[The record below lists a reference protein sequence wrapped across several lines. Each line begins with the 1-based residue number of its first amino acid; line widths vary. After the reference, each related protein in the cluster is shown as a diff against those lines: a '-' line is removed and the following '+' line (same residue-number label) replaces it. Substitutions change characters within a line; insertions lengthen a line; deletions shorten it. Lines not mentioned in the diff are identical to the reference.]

1 MRHQRR
7 ACLAFAVSLVLLA
20 GCDDGRAPTS
30 PTPSSFLSGTWQGTL
45 TIQPSGQPASTA
57 PTTWTFTAVP
67 QTNLQSFNAS
77 IRSEHPWL
85 AITLQGTAA
94 LAPSATPPTQ
104 LSTQGNYS
112 SPRGCN
118 ATFGSLGTA
127 NATRIEATFHGVDC
141 EVSFD
146 GSVVLTKSGS

>member
-1 MRHQRR
+1 
-7 ACLAFAVSLVLLA
+7 
-20 GCDDGRAPTS
+20 
-30 PTPSSFLSGTWQGTL
+30 L

-141 EVSFD
+141 QVSFD
-146 GSVVLTKSGS
+146 GTVVLTKSGS

>member
-30 PTPSSFLSGTWQGTL
+30 PTPSSFLSGTWQGTV
-45 TIQPSGQPASTA
+45 TIQPSGQAASSA
-57 PTTWTFTAVP
+57 PTTWTFTVVP

-85 AITLQGTAA
+85 ALTLEGAVA

-104 LSTQGNYS
+104 ISTQGTYS

-141 EVSFD
+141 QVSFD
-146 GSVVLTKSGS
+146 GNVVLTKSGS